1 MSTNNFYIDLHGCAK
16 NQVDA
21 ELINGI
27 LQGLNWK
34 RVEIP
39 DEADL
44 IIINSCGFIE
54 DAKKESIASIM
65 KLRYQAPHAKII
77 LAGCLAERY
86 AIPFASD
93 VPEIDAV
100 FGNGDLFKLPVLLNL
115 LFSDSTDNRRDKNVG
130 MILSERPILKPE
142 QRGLSCG
149 TRPELFNFRSSTYIK
164 ITEGCDNR
172 CSFCAI
178 PLIRGHLR
186 SRSVNDIIGEISSF
200 LDRGVYEFN
209 LVGQDLGVFG
219 KECMSSDEY
228 APSPLSVLLKKIKE
242 LEGRFVVRL
251 LYIHPDHFPL
261 DILPI
266 MASDPRFLPYFDIP
280 FQSGSDNI
288 IKKMNRCGRA
298 VSYLSLIARIKNAFK
313 DTQYR
318 TAFIRTTFLVGFPG
332 EAEEDFLQ
340 TKSFLKKARC
350 LWSGVFRYSKEEDT
364 PSFSMKGH
372 IKEKIKS
379 RREFILQE
387 EQRSITENI
396 LKTFVGKV
404 ELILIEE
411 VIEGE
416 RERLAIGRAW
426 FDAPEVDGS
435 VVIRYND
442 DDVSI
447 DGNKMQE
454 GELFWSRIEEVSG
467 VDLIGSVVGE
477 SK

>member
-1 MSTNNFYIDLHGCAK
+1 ML
-16 NQVDA
+16 
-21 ELINGI
+21 
-27 LQGLNWK
+27 
-34 RVEIP
+34 
-39 DEADL
+39 
-44 IIINSCGFIE
+44 
-54 DAKKESIASIM
+54 
-65 KLRYQAPHAKII
+65 LRI
-77 LAGCLAERY
+77 
-86 AIPFASD
+86 
-93 VPEIDAV
+93 
-100 FGNGDLFKLPVLLNL
+100 
-115 LFSDSTDNRRDKNVG
+115 
-130 MILSERPILKPE
+130 
-142 QRGLSCG
+142 
-149 TRPELFNFRSSTYIK
+149 
-164 ITEGCDNR
+164 
-172 CSFCAI
+172 
-178 PLIRGHLR
+178 
-186 SRSVNDIIGEISSF
+186 
-200 LDRGVYEFN
+200 
-209 LVGQDLGVFG
+209 
-219 KECMSSDEY
+219 
-228 APSPLSVLLKKIKE
+228 
-242 LEGRFVVRL
+242 
-251 LYIHPDHFPL
+251 
-261 DILPI
+261 
-266 MASDPRFLPYFDIP
+266 
-280 FQSGSDNI
+280 
-288 IKKMNRCGRA
+288 
-298 VSYLSLIARIKNAFK
+298 
-313 DTQYR
+313 
-318 TAFIRTTFLVGFPG
+318 TTFLVGFPG

-340 TKSFLKKARC
+340 TKSFLKKAKC